1 MHMAEIQAAL
11 PARFL
16 QVAHANKASQN
27 GVETRGVESGGF
39 LGVLKA
45 QFLKPESTE
54 NLLGIELAG
63 DSLEKPDFEKP
74 DLAPAVL
81 ASELPVASDA
91 SSASLPVPVDPAL
104 QAAAMATSAMAASI
118 RGAVTVPK
126 AALAQA
132 QESESELG
140 GVDLV
145 GEAREK
151 SKVQIEPEALSK
163 PKVALD
169 GKPGGAANVANA
181 GQALPLGAQAVRS
194 ESPLPAGVDAKALA
208 ATETVAA
215 STFGARAEGN
225 AAQPIVV
232 PHHFEQ
238 VLRQAEAK
246 VNASIE
252 SPVRS
257 PAFANELGE
266 KVVWLA
272 GRQGQLADLSLNPPQ
287 MGALEVRLTVS
298 GGEATAQFFSAN
310 PLVRDAIDAA
320 LPRLRELMAQA
331 GLNLGEAEVRDQA
344 FGRREPADA
353 RPHSSAPSQD
363 DETGSHQ
370 AVLAGIGGR
379 QSSGIGLVDLYI

>member
-1 MHMAEIQAAL
+1 MAEIQAAL
-11 PARFL
+11 PAKFL

-27 GVETRGVESGGF
+27 GVETAGVESGGF

-45 QFLKPESTE
+45 QFLKPEAAE
-54 NLLGIELAG
+54 NLLGLELDG
-63 DSLEKPDFEKP
+63 DSLEKPGFVKADPAKT
-74 DLAPAVL
+74 DLAP

-91 SSASLPVPVDPAL
+91 SSALLSMPVDPAL
-104 QAAAMATSAMAASI
+104 QAAAMAASA
-118 RGAVTVPK
+118 RGTAPVPK
-126 AALAQA
+126 VVLTQA
-132 QESESELG
+132 QESEPELG

-151 SKVQIEPEALSK
+151 SKVHIQPEVLSK
-163 PKVALD
+163 SKIALD
-169 GKPGGAANVANA
+169 GKPGGAANAAGA
-181 GQALPLGAQAVRS
+181 GQALPQGAQAVRS
-194 ESPLPAGVDAKALA
+194 DSPLPAGVEAKVLA
-208 ATETVAA
+208 ATETIAA
-215 STFGARAEGN
+215 SAFGARAEVN

-232 PHHFEQ
+232 PHQFEQ

-287 MGALEVRLTVS
+287 MGTLEVRLTVS
-298 GGEATAQFFSAN
+298 GGEATAQFFSPN

-353 RPHSSAPSQD
+353 RAHSSSTSQD
-363 DETGSHQ
+363 AEAGGHQ

>member
-1 MHMAEIQAAL
+1 M
-11 PARFL
+11 
-16 QVAHANKASQN
+16 
-27 GVETRGVESGGF
+27 
-39 LGVLKA
+39 
-45 QFLKPESTE
+45 
-54 NLLGIELAG
+54 
-63 DSLEKPDFEKP
+63 
-74 DLAPAVL
+74 
-81 ASELPVASDA
+81 
-91 SSASLPVPVDPAL
+91 PVDPAL
-104 QAAAMATSAMAASI
+104 QAAAMAASA
-118 RGAVTVPK
+118 RGTAPVPK
-126 AALAQA
+126 AVLTQA
-132 QESESELG
+132 QESEPELG

-145 GEAREK
+145 GEAGEKLKVHIQPEVLSK
-151 SKVQIEPEALSK
+151 SKI
-163 PKVALD
+163 ALD
-169 GKPGGAANVANA
+169 GKPDGAANAA
-181 GQALPLGAQAVRS
+181 GMGQALPQGAQAVRS
-194 ESPLPAGVDAKALA
+194 DSPLPAGVEAKVLA

-215 STFGARAEGN
+215 SAFGARAEVN

-232 PHHFEQ
+232 PHQFEQ

-287 MGALEVRLTVS
+287 MGTLEVRLTVS
-298 GGEATAQFFSAN
+298 GGEATAQFFSPN

-353 RPHSSAPSQD
+353 RAHSSSTSQD
-363 DETGSHQ
+363 AEAGGHQ